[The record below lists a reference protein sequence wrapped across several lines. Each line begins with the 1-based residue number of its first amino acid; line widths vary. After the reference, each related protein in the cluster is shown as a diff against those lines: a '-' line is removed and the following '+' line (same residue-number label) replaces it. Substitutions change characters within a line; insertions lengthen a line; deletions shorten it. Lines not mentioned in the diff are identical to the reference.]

1 MKIPENYLGIK
12 TGRLNLDNW
21 LKINYPEF
29 YEYLKNKY
37 TNIDIKTSMYMY
49 YNNISEIPKCVC
61 GNPVKFHGYSYG
73 FSKFCC
79 PKCAAN
85 DKDVQN
91 KLKNSLEN
99 KYGVNARKIIND
111 KGRNTKKHRYGD
123 PNFNN
128 INKAKQTWLEKYGV
142 DNPMK
147 SNVVQNRSKQTCLE
161 KYGTE
166 YFLNSDEYMSQ
177 KTKYLDKA
185 KQTCLEKY
193 GGLNSMSDEDVKNKV
208 KQTCL
213 ERYGVEWNCMRPEAK
228 NSRNFNSKPNE
239 EFKKLLEQN
248 NIPYEREFK
257 INNRLYDFKVR
268 NTLIEINPSPTHN
281 INWNPYGGKIIDNM
295 YHFTKTINGKSQGYN
310 VINVWD
316 WDDVHKIIYII
327 NKNKIKIGARCCD
340 VREICNK
347 KCNEFLNKYHLQN
360 SCKSQKI
367 KIGLYYKDILLGVMT
382 FGKPR
387 YNKNYDW
394 ELLRLCYHKD
404 YNIIGGSEKMF
415 SYFIKNYN
423 PNNILTYCDMSKFNG
438 NIYEK
443 LGFQPLKTIKPSK
456 HWYNCKTNQHITDNL
471 LRSNGFDR
479 LFGGEFG
486 KGSSN
491 DDLMRFHGFVEIY
504 DAGQKTFIWK
514 KTP

>member
-1 MKIPENYLGIK
+1 
-12 TGRLNLDNW
+12 
-21 LKINYPEF
+21 
-29 YEYLKNKY
+29 
-37 TNIDIKTSMYMY
+37 
-49 YNNISEIPKCVC
+49 
-61 GNPVKFHGYSYG
+61 
-73 FSKFCC
+73 
-79 PKCAAN
+79 
-85 DKDVQN
+85 
-91 KLKNSLEN
+91 
-99 KYGVNARKIIND
+99 
-111 KGRNTKKHRYGD
+111 
-123 PNFNN
+123 
-128 INKAKQTWLEKYGV
+128 
-142 DNPMK
+142 MK
-147 SNVVQNRSKQTCLE
+147 SDTVQNRSKQTCLE

-177 KTKYLDKA
+177 KIKYLDKA
-185 KQTCLEKY
+185 KQTGLEKY
-193 GGLNSMSDEDVKNKV
+193 GGPNPMHDEDVKNKV

-213 ERYGVEWNCMRPEAK
+213 EKYGVEWNCMRPEAK

-239 EFKKLLEQN
+239 EFKNLLEQN

-257 INNRLYDFKVR
+257 IDNRLYDFKVGD
-268 NTLIEINPSPTHN
+268 TLVEINPSPTHN

-295 YHFTKTINGKSQGYN
+295 YHFTKTINGKSHGYN

-316 WDDVHKIIYII
+316 WDDVYKIIYII
-327 NKNKIKIGARCCD
+327 NRNKIKIGARCCE
-340 VREICNK
+340 VREISNK

-415 SYFIKNYN
+415 SYFIKTYN

-438 NIYEK
+438 NIYKK
-443 LGFQPLKTIKPSK
+443 LGFQTLKTIKPSK

-479 LFGGEFG
+479 LFGSEFG

-491 DDLMRFHGFVEIY
+491 EDLMRFHGFVEIY

-514 KTP
+514 KTS